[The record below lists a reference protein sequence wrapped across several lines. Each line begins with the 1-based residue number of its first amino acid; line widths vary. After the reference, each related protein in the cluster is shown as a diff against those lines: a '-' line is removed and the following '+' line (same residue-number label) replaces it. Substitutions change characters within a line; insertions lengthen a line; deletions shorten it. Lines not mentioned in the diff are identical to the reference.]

1 MESNPDSL
9 PPSFPRRRESI
20 PVPGLDAARRQV
32 AEVARKM
39 AAAGL
44 VSGTSGNVS
53 ARLPGG
59 LMAVT
64 PMGARC
70 EGMSAEDV
78 VVVDSGLDPVEGD
91 LVPSSESLL
100 HAAIYEARP
109 DVGGIVH
116 THAVY
121 SSAAAVAGVEIPPIV
136 DEMVVALGGAVRVS
150 EYAPP
155 ASEAAVE
162 RVCAAL
168 GNRDAALIRS
178 HGSVGVG
185 ADPHSALEA
194 AMLVERAARIFVLS
208 SMLGGAAALPDD
220 VVESEAAIF
229 EMRRQARLRQNTLDS

>member
-1 MESNPDSL
+1 ME
-9 PPSFPRRRESI
+9 F
-20 PVPGLDAARRQV
+20 DAARRQI

-64 PMGARC
+64 PMGGRC
-70 EGMSAEDV
+70 EQASAEEM
-78 VVVDSGLDPVEGD
+78 VVVDSDLATVEGD

-100 HAAIYEARP
+100 HAAVYAARP

-121 SSAAAVAGVEIPPIV
+121 SSAAAVAGREIPPIV
-136 DEMVVALGGAVRVS
+136 DEMAVVLGGAVRVS

-155 ASEAAVE
+155 ASVE
-162 RVCAAL
+162 VAEKVCSAL
-168 GNRDAALIRS
+168 GERAAALIRN
-178 HGSVGVG
+178 HGAVAVG
-185 ADPHSALEA
+185 ANPVSALET
-194 AMLVERAARIFVLS
+194 AMLVERAAKIFVLS
-208 SMLGGAAALPDD
+208 SVLGGAAALPDE
-220 VVESEAAIF
+220 VLEAETAIY
-229 EMRRQARLRQNTLDS
+229 EMRRQSRLRQNALDS

>member
-1 MESNPDSL
+1 MDSGTV
-9 PPSFPRRRESI
+9 RGQVAE
-20 PVPGLDAARRQV
+20 AARR
-32 AEVARKM
+32 M

-64 PMGARC
+64 PMGGRC
-70 EGMSAEDV
+70 EQVSPEEI
-78 VVVDSGLDPVEGD
+78 VVVDRYLATVEGD

-100 HAAIYEARP
+100 HAAVYETRP

-121 SSAAAVAGVEIPPIV
+121 SSAAAVAGLEIPPIV

-155 ASEAAVE
+155 ASDEVA
-162 RVCAAL
+162 RSVCEAL
-168 GNRDAALIRS
+168 GTRDAALIRN
-178 HGSVGVG
+178 HGAIAVG
-185 ADPHSALEA
+185 ASPDSALETA
-194 AMLVERAARIFVLS
+194 ILVERAARIFVLS
-208 SMLGGAAALPDD
+208 SILGGAAALPDE
-220 VVESEAAIF
+220 VVEAESAIF
-229 EMRRQARLRQNTLDS
+229 EMRRQSRIRQNAIDS